1 MSSKLPAGTKEQRR
15 VNEQEALRLRLA
27 GAQYSDIA
35 EQIGYRNAS
44 DAKKAADRAFKRLH
58 LEPTE
63 QQLRLALARYERL
76 LLSVWVPATNGVIA
90 AVREARACQDA
101 ITKLLGLN
109 APEKFHISW
118 DEIIE
123 DTRKLA
129 REKGMDE
136 QAQEEAVQFVME
148 HMGLDK

>member
-27 GAQYSDIA
+27 GAQYPDIA
-35 EQIGYRNAS
+35 KQLEYKNAES
-44 DAKKAADRAFKRLH
+44 AQKAADRAFKRLH
-58 LEPTE
+58 IEPTE
-63 QQLRLALARYERL
+63 KQRQMALLRYERL
-76 LLSVWVPATNGVIA
+76 LLSVWADATQGVVA

-109 APEKFHISW
+109 APEKFHVAW
-118 DEIIE
+118 DEIQE

-129 REKGMDE
+129 REQGMDE

>member
-1 MSSKLPAGTKEQRR
+1 MSSKLPAGTKERRR

-35 EQIGYRNAS
+35 EQIGYRNAT
-44 DAKKAADRAFKRLH
+44 DAKKAADRAFARLH

-76 LLSVWVPATNGVIA
+76 LLSVWGAATNGVVS

-109 APEKFHISW
+109 APEKFHIS
-118 DEIIE
+118 
-123 DTRKLA
+123 
-129 REKGMDE
+129 
-136 QAQEEAVQFVME
+136 
-148 HMGLDK
+148 